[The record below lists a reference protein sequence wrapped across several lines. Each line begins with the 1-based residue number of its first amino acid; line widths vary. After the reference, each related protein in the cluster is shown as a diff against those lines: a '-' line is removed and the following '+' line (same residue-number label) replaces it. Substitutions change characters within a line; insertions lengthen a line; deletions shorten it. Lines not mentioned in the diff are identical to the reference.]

1 MNQDR
6 LQQLEE
12 WASSVR
18 SGAMSREDFAA
29 ALRTTSEAVA
39 EQEARIRGVELP
51 AEAVEGLREELAAGF
66 AGLTMLRQAVDR
78 MSGFATDGDEAHLDE
93 GLAIAR
99 QANEELLRAVQL
111 NRQSRE
117 ALESLYRDLSSQQG

>member
-18 SGAMSREDFAA
+18 SGAMSTEDFAA
-29 ALRTTSEAVA
+29 ALRTTSEALA
-39 EQEARIRGVELP
+39 EHEARIRAVELP

-66 AGLTMLRQAVDR
+66 TGLTMMRQAVDR
-78 MSGFATDGDEAHLDE
+78 LGQHAADGDLAHLDE
-93 GLAIAR
+93 GLATAR
-99 QANEELLRAVQL
+99 QANAELVRAAQL